1 MFFLFVL
8 FLLIDIIIAYIMYR
22 EAFIVRSNM
31 RQKYRTRFILIAT
44 VIAAALAAQ
53 FLGGPY
59 ALIIAGLPACVA
71 VFFVVAMGIAMMTH
85 KGPWR

>member
-8 FLLIDIIIAYIMYR
+8 FLVIDAIIAYIMYR

-31 RQKYRTRFILIAT
+31 RQKYRTRFMLITA
-44 VIAAALAAQ
+44 VIVAALAAQ
-53 FLGGPY
+53 FLSFPY
-59 ALIIAGLPACVA
+59 ALLIAGLPACVA
-71 VFFVVAMGIAMMTH
+71 VFFVVAMGIALMTH